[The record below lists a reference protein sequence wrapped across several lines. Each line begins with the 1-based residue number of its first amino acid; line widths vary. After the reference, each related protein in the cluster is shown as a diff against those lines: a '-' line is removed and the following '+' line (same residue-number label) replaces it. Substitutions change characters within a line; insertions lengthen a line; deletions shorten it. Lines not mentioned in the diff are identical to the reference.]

1 MLKRCEWCLRDQL
14 YIDYHDKEWGVPL
27 HDDRQLFEFLM
38 LEGVQAGL
46 SWYTVLSKRE
56 AYREAYDQFDPE
68 LVARY
73 NSHRVEELMQNRD
86 IIRNRLKIASS
97 IKNAAAFL
105 KVCEEFGSF
114 DSYIWR
120 FVDGKP
126 IQNQWRT
133 LKEIPAETELSKTI
147 SKDLKKRGFNFVGPT
162 IVYSHM
168 QATGMVNDHLVDCF
182 RFRELGGIS
191 L

>member
-73 NSHRVEELMQNRD
+73 DSHRVEELMQNRD

-105 KVCEEFGSF
+105 KVCEEFGGF

>member
-105 KVCEEFGSF
+105 KVCE
-114 DSYIWR
+114 
-120 FVDGKP
+120 
-126 IQNQWRT
+126 
-133 LKEIPAETELSKTI
+133 
-147 SKDLKKRGFNFVGPT
+147 
-162 IVYSHM
+162 
-168 QATGMVNDHLVDCF
+168 
-182 RFRELGGIS
+182 
-191 L
+191 

>member
-73 NSHRVEELMQNRD
+73 DSHRVEELMQNRD